1 MLTRVIACNSS
12 YRPMNSDRDID
23 SIWITRVVHSNSSC
37 YLNRE
42 EFFLIVTRVVA
53 CNSSYNLH
61 REEFFL
67 IITRVTQGNSSY
79 ANAYNFFR
87 DYLNNVTRVMLHN
100 SSYVYN

>member
-1 MLTRVIACNSS
+1 
-12 YRPMNSDRDID
+12 MNTDKDID
-23 SIWITRVVHSNSSC
+23 SIWVTRVVHSNSSC

-67 IITRVTQGNSSY
+67 NITRVTQGNSSY
-79 ANAYNFFR
+79 LNAHKFFR
-87 DYLNNVTRVMLHN
+87 DYLNYVTRVILLN
-100 SSYVYN
+100 SSYVCN